1 MNKETTFPIYINNK
15 LLAFGQP
22 IDTEI
27 GTLIFT
33 HNGKAWQVINKTQ
46 GSVTECGRLEVLVQM
61 MKDQIELE
69 YQAKRIG
76 LHTAVQAMRK
86 GWR

>member
-1 MNKETTFPIYINNK
+1 MRITLYNAQLGK
-15 LLAFGQP
+15 P

-27 GTLIFT
+27 GILVFK
-33 HNGKAWQVINKTQ
+33 HNGRAWQVINKMQ
-46 GSVTECGRLEVLVQM
+46 GSVTECGRLEVLVRM
-61 MKDQIELE
+61 MNDQIELE

-76 LHTAVQAMRK
+76 LYTAVQAMRK